1 MKTVTHIVSTFAVR
15 SETLDVF
22 GEIADERAS
31 QDMKWGE
38 QNHGSDRWLTV
49 LMEEVGE
56 MSKENLEGRPDR
68 YRAELVQ
75 VAAVAVAMLEAFD
88 RNGL

>member
-1 MKTVTHIVSTFAVR
+1 MRTVTHIVSTFAVR
-15 SETLDVF
+15 SETLQVF
-22 GEIADERAS
+22 GDIADERAS
-31 QDMKWGE
+31 QDRKWGE
-38 QNHGSDRWLTV
+38 QTHSNDRWLTV

-75 VAAVAVAMLEAFD
+75 VAAVACAMLEAFD